1 MLGHTK
7 VSAIDEVLDAYEGKD
22 IPGDVYI
29 AAAIKDCGGRAA
41 FYLQGHRGKW
51 ELTQKEVA
59 KDANMSVRTLSRL
72 ERGKRLPTRAE
83 ATQLA
88 AVLDCDVREL
98 L

>member
-1 MLGHTK
+1 MAVHTK
-7 VSAIDEVLDAYEGKD
+7 ASAIDDVLNAYAGKD

-29 AAAIKDCGGRAA
+29 AVSIKDCGGPVA

-59 KDANMSVRTLSRL
+59 RDANMSVHTLSRL

-83 ATQLA
+83 AKQLA
-88 AVLDCDVREL
+88 AVLDGDVRKL